1 MKPFDLHLLRLL
13 AVTGLTSIVALL
25 LPMVFLVQFQMP
37 KRGRVVGLLALAV
50 GALGAPVLHTMLFR
64 RT

>member
-1 MKPFDLHLLRLL
+1 MALVL
-13 AVTGLTSIVALL
+13 AAVVLTWAFTESPAAV
-25 LPMVFLVQFQMP
+25 
-37 KRGRVVGLLALAV
+37 LLALAV